1 VAWTSKTPGMA
12 TISASGLATSVA
24 TGTTTITTA
33 LNGVTSPAQTLTVAC
48 DSGINGDA
56 KSAPDTK
63 INDEFDRELGVPLN
77 EGDGATVWWWRGT
90 SFGPPQRPLTQR
102 PERQRRGSACALD
115 AERTRS
121 CRVPIGS
128 AGAAR
133 SRDVGIISCTSRR
146 LSGNR
151 WCSYTSGY
159 DLHGVAVTSVPRR

>member
-48 DSGINGDA
+48 DSGIYGDA

-77 EGDGATVWWWRGT
+77 EGDGATVWWWRAGRGAHQVLPGT
-90 SFGPPQRPLTQR
+90 HRVCWCGPQP
-102 PERQRRGSACALD
+102 
-115 AERTRS
+115 
-121 CRVPIGS
+121 
-128 AGAAR
+128 
-133 SRDVGIISCTSRR
+133 
-146 LSGNR
+146 
-151 WCSYTSGY
+151 
-159 DLHGVAVTSVPRR
+159 